1 MLTQRILTAVVL
13 LFLIAGALALGTEVF
28 AGLALALVG
37 VGIYEWL
44 RLAGIQSSRVCVALA
59 SVAGV
64 VLWVVERS
72 VLTPE
77 LRVVVAEFAL
87 VDWVFVMALLWTVQ
101 RGRAVVLSR
110 ALNLMLCAVIMSA
123 AWLALMDLSRAGPL
137 TLVSALAVV
146 WVADIAAYFS
156 GRAWGKRKL
165 ADRIS
170 PGKTWAGVGGAV
182 GAVVLL
188 ATTAAYVWPE
198 LPLFTTQL
206 MQRLA
211 PLYAWG
217 LLVGLVVLAIAGDL
231 FESLLKRQAGVKDSG
246 VVLPGHGGVLDRI
259 DALLPVLPALT
270 LIRHFG
276 GL

>member
-1 MLTQRILTAVVL
+1 MLIQRLLTAIVL
-13 LFLIAGALALGTEVF
+13 LLLIAGTLALGHEAF
-28 AGLALALVG
+28 ALLAIVLVSI
-37 VGIYEWL
+37 GIYEWL
-44 RLAGIQSSRVCVALA
+44 RLAGIKSSVVSTVLA
-59 SVAGV
+59 AVAGAL
-64 VLWVVERS
+64 LWGLDRGVQS
-72 VLTPE
+72 PG
-77 LRVVVAEFAL
+77 LRVVLSELAL
-87 VDWVFVMALLWTVQ
+87 VDWVFVLALLWVVQ
-101 RGRAVVLSR
+101 RGRAVVLSP
-110 ALNLMLCAVIMSA
+110 ALNLMLCVVLMSA
-123 AWLALMDLSRAGPL
+123 AWLALMDLSRAGAL
-137 TLVSALAVV
+137 TLISALAVV

-170 PGKTWAGVGGAV
+170 PGKTWAGVGGAM

-188 ATTAAYVWPE
+188 ATSAAYVWPE

-206 MQRLA
+206 MQRFA

-259 DALLPVLPALT
+259 DALLPVLPALL